1 MIDYAKNESL
11 QMYIAIIFLTLAL
24 SGCSVFSP
32 ASGSKYGTSNQGIP
46 LNQLDT
52 SKLKLGMRKTEVANL
67 IGYPPHINPFAPDTW
82 TYTYTKNGKQEPE
95 SLVLIFNKQHK
106 LVKIHHNSAET
117 TK

>member
-1 MIDYAKNESL
+1 
-11 QMYIAIIFLTLAL
+11 MYIAIIILTLTL
-24 SGCSVFSP
+24 SGCSVLSP
-32 ASGSKYGTSNQGIP
+32 ASESKYGTSNQGIP

-67 IGYPPHINPFAPDTW
+67 IGYPPHINTFAPDTW

-106 LVKIHHNSAET
+106 LVKIRHKGDDAT
-117 TK
+117 R